1 MSNKLLKFFKSNAV
15 GFALTLASIV
25 LVSIAHWFGVFDIL
39 ELKSYDYRFSKV
51 RGPLTGWS
59 ARDSTFNK
67 RGTNVVLVEVDD
79 EAWRLMPE
87 AWPYPRGTIW
97 GRVVRNLSLAGA
109 KVICFDIQFDSP
121 EMKSDYL
128 RQFAEE
134 SGNKELES
142 ILPEHGDI
150 ILGKEIA
157 AARKRGTYVILSTKL
172 VKESNRVPPEYIAKP
187 VPEIMA
193 GNPETGLINDMLDA
207 DQFSRQYNIFGFLE
221 QKPDKVFLTL
231 GLKAVKVF
239 SGIPDSVRPFFD
251 ADNLIWHYGS
261 YDIQSY
267 GRVNNFLTNYYGPP
281 SGYRLPP
288 EYNVPPWGTFPRY
301 SVAYI
306 IDNADIELRDPQED
320 IDWMDQFIPGQIPD
334 WIQSMEDPAERQE
347 MMDLMGIGS
356 SFDIT
361 KSPFYNKIVIVGV
374 AIEVI
379 HDTKSTPFYNYF
391 GRQQLTPGMET
402 HANAIQTILDRNW
415 IRVFG
420 GRVTDLFYEYP
431 MSHSY
436 LIALLSVIALLLLL
450 LANPI
455 IAGILIIFE
464 GTTYFAIVAGAFTQD
479 YFWLPKVLFSAIL
492 PNSFVSNHPDWF
504 VPHLPGV
511 GESLVLPLVAPIAGM
526 ILTYTSIV
534 IYRYINEQKDKK
546 FLKSTFGNYISP
558 ELIDQ
563 MYEEKREPQLGGDS
577 GVKTAYFTDIQ
588 SFSSFSEILTATQ
601 LVELLNEYL
610 TVMTDVLLE
619 QGGTLDKYEG
629 DAIVAFFGAPIP
641 MKDHAYRACF
651 TALRMQDELGNLREK
666 WTNEGDKWPSLVF
679 NMRMRIGIN
688 SGDIVT
694 GNMGS
699 STRMNYTMMGDV
711 VNTAARLEASGKQY
725 GIYIQVTK
733 QTLEL
738 AGMDKLE
745 YREIDRVRVVGKS
758 EAVESYELLSLKGG
772 LTDQQKEMISI
783 YNEGLQLYR
792 EQKWDQAIEK
802 FRLSEKLEEVFDKRP
817 TTPSAVYQDRCR
829 FYQENPPGD
838 DWDGVWTLT
847 SK

>member
-1 MSNKLLKFFKSNAV
+1 
-15 GFALTLASIV
+15 
-25 LVSIAHWFGVFDIL
+25 
-39 ELKSYDYRFSKV
+39 
-51 RGPLTGWS
+51 
-59 ARDSTFNK
+59 
-67 RGTNVVLVEVDD
+67 
-79 EAWRLMPE
+79 
-87 AWPYPRGTIW
+87 
-97 GRVVRNLSLAGA
+97 
-109 KVICFDIQFDSP
+109 
-121 EMKSDYL
+121 
-128 RQFAEE
+128 
-134 SGNKELES
+134 
-142 ILPEHGDI
+142 
-150 ILGKEIA
+150 
-157 AARKRGTYVILSTKL
+157 
-172 VKESNRVPPEYIAKP
+172 
-187 VPEIMA
+187 
-193 GNPETGLINDMLDA
+193 
-207 DQFSRQYNIFGFLE
+207 
-221 QKPDKVFLTL
+221 
-231 GLKAVKVF
+231 
-239 SGIPDSVRPFFD
+239 
-251 ADNLIWHYGS
+251 
-261 YDIQSY
+261 
-267 GRVNNFLTNYYGPP
+267 
-281 SGYRLPP
+281 
-288 EYNVPPWGTFPRY
+288 
-301 SVAYI
+301 
-306 IDNADIELRDPQED
+306 ED

-334 WIQSMEDPAERQE
+334 WIQSIEDSTERQE

-361 KSPFYNKIVIVGV
+361 QSPFYNKIVIVGV
-374 AIEVI
+374 AVEVI
-379 HDTKSTPFYNYF
+379 HDTKSTPFYNYM

-431 MSHSY
+431 MSHTY
-436 LIALLSVIALLLLL
+436 LIALLSVIALMLLL

-455 IAGILIIFE
+455 VAGILIILE

-479 YFWLPKVLFSAIL
+479 YFWLPKVLFSSIL
-492 PNSFVSNHPDWF
+492 PKTFVSNNPEWF
-504 VPHLPGV
+504 VPHLPGP
-511 GESLVLPLVAPIAGM
+511 GESLVLPLVAPLVGM

-534 IYRYINEQKDKK
+534 IYRYVNEQKDKK

-577 GVKTAYFTDIQ
+577 GEKTAYFTDIQ

-641 MKDHAYRACF
+641 MEDHAYRACL
-651 TALRMQDELGNLREK
+651 TALNMQKELGNLRKK
-666 WTNEGDKWPSLVF
+666 WSGEGDKWPALVF

-699 STRMNYTMMGDV
+699 RTRMNYTMMGDV

-725 GIYIQVTK
+725 GIYIQITK
-733 QTLEL
+733 QTLDL
-738 AGMDKLE
+738 AGRDKLE

-758 EAVESYELLSLKGG
+758 EAVETFELFSLKGG
-772 LTDQQKEMISI
+772 LTAQQKELIDV
-783 YNEGLQLYR
+783 YNEALTLYR
-792 EQKWDQAIEK
+792 KQEWEQAIEK
-802 FRLSEKLEEVFDKRP
+802 FQASEKLEEVFDKRP

-829 FYQENPPGD
+829 YFQENPPGD